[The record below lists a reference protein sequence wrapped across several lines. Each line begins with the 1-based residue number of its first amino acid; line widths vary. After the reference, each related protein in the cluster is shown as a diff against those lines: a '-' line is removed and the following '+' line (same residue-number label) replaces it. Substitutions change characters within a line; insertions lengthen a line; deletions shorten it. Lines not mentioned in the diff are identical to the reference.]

1 MSEPETPT
9 YAEIMVA
16 QLSKIS
22 DALNELRSLPL
33 PKELIMLYVQKRT
46 KLPKRDINA
55 VFDAIEELNKK
66 VKTKG

>member
-9 YAEIMVA
+9 YAEIMVS

-22 DALNELRSLPL
+22 DALNELRALPL

-66 VKTKG
+66 VKRKV

>member
-9 YAEIMVA
+9 YAEIMVS

-46 KLPKRDINA
+46 KLPKRDIDA

-66 VKTKG
+66 VKTKV